1 MPLPMASPRA
11 DLVWLSDKVREFGI
25 HVVANRGAGKSR
37 FLGRY
42 LAFSDF
48 LREVPT
54 IVFDNRHT
62 IDNFLDKV
70 SRLPEEQRKALW
82 PRIRYIHLAGLGGYV
97 VPLPLYYTLAPDE
110 DPLTTADR
118 FVEVILKTEPGF
130 SRASIQGKTAIENI
144 AQPMGVELIQRGWQL
159 TELDR
164 LTVKIPPTLKVKLNP
179 LIHSETQRAIYGAAE
194 PGIDWQEVIDK
205 KQIVLIDYRQMRKP
219 QFALVWI
226 LDYLLSFIEARGP
239 DQSPISIIVDELKA
253 FKAAQV
259 AGDDIFFEF
268 LDVLVNTTMRGHN
281 LWLTLAHQ
289 SMMQFD
295 ERVGEVLMSM
305 DTQIIGKAGS
315 MRSAVAI
322 AQELVKIDP
331 YKIKRYRPT
340 FGQESY
346 FESMLDRLPAREYF
360 VLHQEPVEFTPG
372 DQIREEAYRFQKL
385 PTFTFLLFV
394 KDSEPKQFSIANL
407 EPGIFPDQTVVPAIR
422 QKLMQR
428 DGRKIED
435 VLAEIAARTAAPV
448 QAKETK
454 EPSTAKKLPVSTKG
468 TLP

>member
-1 MPLPMASPRA
+1 
-11 DLVWLSDKVREFGI
+11 
-25 HVVANRGAGKSR
+25 
-37 FLGRY
+37 LGRY

-82 PRIRYIHLAGLGGYV
+82 PRIRYIHLAGLDGYV
-97 VPLPLYYTLAPDE
+97 VPLPLYYTLSPDE
-110 DPLTTADR
+110 DQLVTADR
-118 FVEVILKTEPGF
+118 FVQAILKTEPGF
-130 SRASIQGKTAIENI
+130 SRASVQGKTAIENI

-164 LTVKIPPTLKVKLNP
+164 LTTKIPPTLKVKLIP
-179 LIHSETQRAIYGAAE
+179 LIHSPTQRAIYGAAK

-226 LDYLLSFIEARGP
+226 LDYLLSFLEARGP

-259 AGDDIFFEF
+259 AGDDTFFEF

-295 ERVGEVLMSM
+295 ERVGEVLISM

-315 MRSAVAI
+315 MRSAVAV
-322 AQELVKIDP
+322 AQEMAKIDP
-331 YKIKRYRPT
+331 YKVKRERNIYGT
-340 FGQESY
+340 QNY
-346 FESMLDRLPAREYF
+346 LADRWDTIARHAYF
-360 VLHQEPVEFTPG
+360 VLDTEPVEFTAG
-372 DQIREEAYRFQKL
+372 DQIREEAYQFRDL
-385 PTFTFLLFV
+385 PAFTFRLYV
-394 KDSEPKQFSIANL
+394 KDSGPRQFSIANL
-407 EPGIFPDQTVVPAIR
+407 EPGIYPDTTVVPAIR

-428 DGRKIED
+428 DGRKVED
-435 VLAEIAARTAAPV
+435 VLTEIASRTTRPSPAQQTKAPDTV
-448 QAKETK
+448 
-454 EPSTAKKLPVSTKG
+454 KKLPVTTKG
-468 TLP
+468 TYKG